1 MVNYSPSVTQNFLLV
16 PVSSVLF
23 SAQTMY
29 HASVKFF
36 LSEVYYHVHH
46 ILVINKVLR
55 DRRVLQRKGWLCL
68 AGGQFMG
75 MITFIHSSDR
85 YLLSSPHARHRMR
98 GITELGIRNQQDI
111 LGSCPLC
118 TREDAVLTR
127 HTQKDIT
134 ILVI

>member
-1 MVNYSPSVTQNFLLV
+1 
-16 PVSSVLF
+16 
-23 SAQTMY
+23 MY

-118 TREDAVLTR
+118 TREDAVKYII
-127 HTQKDIT
+127 TQ
-134 ILVI
+134 VNQFHS